1 MNPISIDPL
10 NFNATMFLE
19 DLKVKNL
26 PLKVELIKEV
36 VVEMCTHKEASRLI
50 QEKITHGTTSER
62 NIIFEGMKMQ
72 IVKLSNESSGN

>member
-1 MNPISIDPL
+1 MTIDPI
-10 NFNATMFLE
+10 NFNPTIFLD
-19 DLKVKNL
+19 DLKVKNISF
-26 PLKVELIKEV
+26 KIEFIKDV

-62 NIIFEGMKMQ
+62 NIIFEGMKMH